1 MYNSKIPTEA
11 ELPTS
16 RQLLRST
23 LIAAVA
29 AAALLV
35 TTVLPAEYGV
45 DPTGIGRVLGLTQMG
60 ELKRQLSI
68 EAEADRAGAQT
79 PAPSVAPVAPGTGQ
93 RSSLIGPAV
102 ASLFIGQAAAAAPGA
117 LLAQAGRSDEMTVTL
132 RPDQAVEVKMTMK
145 QGAKVTYAW
154 KAEGGVVNH
163 DTHGERPGSR
173 TARSY
178 KKASAVAGD
187 EGVLEAAFDGSHGW
201 YWRNRGNTNVTI
213 ALRIN
218 GEYVD
223 VKRMP

>member
-1 MYNSKIPTEA
+1 MYNSRMPTDA

-23 LIAAVA
+23 LIAGLA

-35 TTVLPAEYGV
+35 TTVLPAEYGI

-68 EAEADRAGAQT
+68 EAEADRA
-79 PAPSVAPVAPGTGQ
+79 PAPAKPIAPGAGQ
-93 RSSLIGPAV
+93 RSGLTGFTV
-102 ASLFIGQAAAAAPGA
+102 ASLFVGHAVAAEPVQI
-117 LLAQAGRSDEMTVTL
+117 AQAGRSDEVTVTL

-145 QGAKVTYAW
+145 AGAKVTYAW
-154 KAEGGVVNH
+154 KTEGGVVNH

-173 TARSY
+173 SARSY
-178 KKASAVAGD
+178 RKGTNVAGD

-201 YWRNRGNTNVTI
+201 FWRNRGRADVTI
-213 ALRIN
+213 ALRIR
-218 GEYVD
+218 GEYED
-223 VKRMP
+223 VKRIP

>member
-1 MYNSKIPTEA
+1 MYNSKIPSDA

-23 LIAAVA
+23 LIATVA

-35 TTVLPAEYGV
+35 TAVLPAEYGI

-60 ELKRQLSI
+60 ELKMQLSI
-68 EAEADRAGAQT
+68 EAEADRVGAQS
-79 PAPSVAPVAPGTGQ
+79 PAPPAPPAAPGTGQ
-93 RSSLIGPAV
+93 RSGLIVPTLVSFFVGQAV
-102 ASLFIGQAAAAAPGA
+102 AAPAGQV
-117 LLAQAGRSDEMTVTL
+117 AQAGRSDEVTVTL

-145 QGAKVTYAW
+145 QGAKVAYVW

-173 TARSY
+173 SARSY
-178 KKASAVAGD
+178 KKANAVAGD
-187 EGVLEAAFDGSHGW
+187 EGTLEAAFDGSHGW
-201 YWRNRGNTNVTI
+201 YWRNRGKTNVTI

-218 GEYVD
+218 GEYED
-223 VKRMP
+223 VKRVP